1 MHPDFSGAWLAVLD
15 ECTFV
20 TRTPVRLTADIT
32 QSGDLLHVEMHV
44 SFDGTDDSRMVYDA
58 PIISSDET
66 RAGSVAFARRMGD
79 DLVVETRI
87 ESGGE
92 EYVLRDRWWL
102 SGDGARLT
110 MAHKDDVIAGQT
122 VVFERR

>member
-1 MHPDFSGAWLAVLD
+1 MQADFSGSWLAVIE

-20 TRTPVRLTADIT
+20 TRTPVRLTANIM
-32 QSGDLLHVEMHV
+32 QSANMLHVEMHV
-44 SFDGTDDSRMVYDA
+44 SFDGDGDSRMVFDA
-58 PIISSDET
+58 PIVSADD
-66 RAGSVAFARRMGD
+66 AGGGRVAQARWMGD

-102 SGDGARLT
+102 SAGGERLT

-122 VVFERR
+122 VVFKRA